1 MAQPVQ
7 VSMQD
12 LNAKIGE
19 LLMECIKR
27 AEREDALMAH
37 IAQLQP
43 PAPTETAPQPAPEAP
58 GPAKAKRTR
67 KRA

>member
-7 VSMQD
+7 VSMHE

-27 AEREDALMAH
+27 AEREDALLAH
-37 IAQLQP
+37 IAELQ
-43 PAPTETAPQPAPEAP
+43 ATPAPETP
-58 GPAKAKRTR
+58 VQTKRKRKAK
-67 KRA
+67 

>member
-7 VSMQD
+7 VSMLE

-27 AEREDALMAH
+27 AEREDALLAH
-37 IAQLQP
+37 IAQLQQRP
-43 PAPTETAPQPAPEAP
+43 PAVPEAKQP
-58 GPAKAKRTR
+58 KPKRER
-67 KRA
+67 R